1 VVAAISTTHQ
11 PPAQPENQQPEQ
23 LTLEEFLT
31 LPPTE
36 PESEYIKGKIYQ
48 KPMPQIEHS
57 VIQLELASKINQ
69 VARPNKL
76 AYAFP
81 ELRCTFGGDAIA
93 PDIVVLE
100 WAKIPQSEDG
110 KPQGKIDYAPDWIIE
125 ILSPDQSPS
134 RLINKIY
141 TCINHGTKLGWLI
154 DPARER
160 VMIFQGDS
168 IPEQR
173 TAQDQLL
180 ALEILDNWQLSAAD
194 LFSWLYVG

>member
-1 VVAAISTTHQ
+1 MVSTISQPDAQSNQPTPVVDM
-11 PPAQPENQQPEQ
+11 
-23 LTLEEFLT
+23 TLEEFLQ
-31 LPPTE
+31 LPETKPA
-36 PESEYIKGKIYQ
+36 SEFIEERIYQ

-57 VIQLELASKINQ
+57 ALQGELTSKINQ

-81 ELRCTFGGDAIA
+81 ELRCTFAGESIV

-100 WAKIPQSEDG
+100 WAKIPRSEDG
-110 KPQGKIDYAPDWIIE
+110 KLQGKIDYAPDWIIE

-141 TCINHGTKLGWLI
+141 TCINQGTKLGWLI
-154 DPARER
+154 DPAGER

-180 ALEILDNWQLSAAD
+180 ALEVLDNWQLSAAD